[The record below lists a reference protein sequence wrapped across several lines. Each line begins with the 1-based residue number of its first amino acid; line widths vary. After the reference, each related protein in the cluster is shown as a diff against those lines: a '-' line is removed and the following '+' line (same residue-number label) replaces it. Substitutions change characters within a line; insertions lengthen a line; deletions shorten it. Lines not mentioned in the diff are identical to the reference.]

1 MNFKQFYESRKSGPH
16 HHSVTSLTKA
26 TGSKEITSDGGLKP
40 IKPRVAK
47 YITQGYFKDKKLER
61 AKKIEKSINRISTVE
76 ANNLAL
82 QNGINI
88 NNLTASGLCLNG
100 KHGVT
105 LYKDRKGFYLSK

>member
-1 MNFKQFYESRKSGPH
+1 MNFKQFFESRKSGPH

-47 YITQGYFKDKKLER
+47 YITKGYFKNKKLER
-61 AKKIEKSINRISTVE
+61 AKRVKGSINRISPVQ
-76 ANNLAL
+76 AQNLAI
-82 QNGINI
+82 QNGINLK
-88 NNLTASGLCLNG
+88 NLTPTGLCLNG

-105 LYKDRKGFYLSK
+105 LYRDSKGFYLSN